1 MKNTNKNY
9 SSFDIERKLKVSRQY
24 LYKLRESIPLI
35 EGVDFFY
42 IQIGKKKNYLYTES
56 GFSRIKSN
64 SQIKNQIWKGK

>member
-35 EGVDFFY
+35 EGIDFFY
-42 IQIGKKKNYLYTES
+42 IQIGKKKNYLYTKS
-56 GFSRIKSN
+56 GYDRIKNN
-64 SQIKNQIWKGK
+64 SQIKTN